1 MGVTD
6 HIKKVYGHPMFYKTL
21 EAMAELHS
29 RKAHDYAGDED
40 PLSNFRNVA
49 KVIGSTDWEVSIM
62 FLATKFF
69 RLMNLLERGEEA
81 ENEPIEDTLM
91 DLAVYA
97 ILTKIMREVGTSAI
111 VDPSLFAKGGKAY
124 EKNGTFLFVTAT
136 KDGPVYTWGDG
147 GPALTYHEMAM
158 LVNRP
163 RGGD

>member
-1 MGVTD
+1 MTD
-6 HIKKVYGHPMFYKTL
+6 NEKRYGHPMFYKTL

-62 FLATKFF
+62 FLTTKFF
-69 RLMNLLERGEEA
+69 RLMNLLDRGDEA

-97 ILTKIMREVGTSAI
+97 ILTKIMREVDATAI
-111 VDPSLFAKGGKAY
+111 ADPSLFAKGGKAY

-136 KDGPVYTWGDG
+136 IDGPVYTWGEGGRELTQREIAGLIDG
-147 GPALTYHEMAM
+147 SS
-158 LVNRP
+158 
-163 RGGD
+163 